1 MAPLNRDSMLAGV
14 LLLVTLLFGI
24 AAGVAI
30 DRWAL
35 GPERGSRVPVA
46 MARKGMGRM
55 DMERQAPRLD
65 PGEFRE
71 RYTRQLARQLD
82 LTAEQRAVADS
93 LLRLQQQESRAAMR
107 ELRPRLD
114 SINRRTEE
122 RLRAVLTELQAERWQ
137 KLREERRAR

>member
-1 MAPLNRDSMLAGV
+1 MAPFNRDSILAGL
-14 LLLVTLLFGI
+14 LLLVTLLLGI

-30 DRWAL
+30 ERWAFR
-35 GPERGSRVPVA
+35 PERRVQARDGQIREALARGATESR
-46 MARKGMGRM
+46 
-55 DMERQAPRLD
+55 APRLD
-65 PGEFRE
+65 PVEFRE

-82 LTAEQRAVADS
+82 LTAEQRAIADS

>member
-1 MAPLNRDSMLAGV
+1 MAPLNRDSMLAGM
-14 LLLVTLLFGI
+14 LLLVTLLLGV

-35 GPERGSRVPVA
+35 RPERGSRAPVA
-46 MARKGMGRM
+46 MAREGMVRRE
-55 DMERQAPRLD
+55 MEHQAPRLD
-65 PGEFRE
+65 PAAFRE

-82 LTAEQRAVADS
+82 LTPEQLAIADS

-114 SINRRTEE
+114 SINRRTEA
-122 RLRAVLTELQAERWQ
+122 RIRAVLTEMQAERWQ
-137 KLREERRAR
+137 KLREERRR

>member
-14 LLLVTLLFGI
+14 LLLVTLLVGV

-30 DRWAL
+30 DRWAFRPDRRARAP
-35 GPERGSRVPVA
+35 GAMMGAASERR
-46 MARKGMGRM
+46 
-55 DMERQAPRLD
+55 APRLD
-65 PGEFRE
+65 PVEFRE

-82 LTAEQRAVADS
+82 LSAEQRAIADS

-114 SINRRTEE
+114 SINRQTEAE
-122 RLRAVLTELQAERWQ
+122 LRLVLTEAQLERWQ
-137 KLREERRAR
+137 KLREARRER